1 MRAPRVPTL
10 FAEMTSFAETTS
22 FAEISP
28 AAIDRVEHAAAEYT
42 AAAFLLDDC
51 RRDPWWSRL

>member
-1 MRAPRVPTL
+1 MRAPRVTTS
-10 FAEMTSFAETTS
+10 FAEMTSFAEK
-22 FAEISP
+22 SP

>member
-1 MRAPRVPTL
+1 MRAPRVPTS
-10 FAEMTSFAETTS
+10 FAEMTSFAEIS
-22 FAEISP
+22 PFAELSS